1 MECVIYNII
10 TKDGLY
16 IGSTTNFKNRCYRH
30 KSNLKSGE
38 IYYPVYENIRAN
50 NGHYKIEII
59 MELVCED
66 KTELRKIEEE
76 YRILCGANLN
86 GQSAFTST
94 EDRYI
99 SQKSSA
105 LKSYYK
111 NRESSL
117 KKKAEKIDCVCGGNH
132 TLGHKSTH
140 YKTKKHQAYL
150 ASL

>member
-16 IGSTTNFKNRCYRH
+16 IGSTTNFKNRCWEH
-30 KSNLKSGE
+30 KSNLKRNIS
-38 IYYPVYENIRAN
+38 YPVYKNIRAN
-50 NGHYKIEII
+50 NGQYKIEII
-59 MELVCED
+59 LELVCED

-86 GQSAFTST
+86 GQSAFNT
-94 EDRYI
+94 EDEKLEYFI
-99 SQKSSA
+99 N
-105 LKSYYK
+105 YK
-111 NRESSL
+111 QINKELRI
-117 KKKAEKIDCVCGGNH
+117 KNNTEKVKCLCGGKYTYSN
-132 TLGHKSTH
+132 KIQH

>member
-1 MECVIYNII
+1 MECVIYSIT

-16 IGSTTNFKNRCYRH
+16 IGSTTNFKMRCYRH
-30 KSNLKSGE
+30 KSNLKRGE
-38 IYYPVYENIRAN
+38 PYPLYENIRDN

-59 MELVCED
+59 LELVCED

-94 EDRYI
+94 EDRNI
-99 SQKSSA
+99 PKRSGA

-111 NRESSL
+111 NKESSL
-117 KKKAEKIDCVCGGNH
+117 KKKAEKIDCVCGGKH
-132 TLGHKSTH
+132 TFGHKSTH
-140 YKTKKHQAYL
+140 YKSKKHQAYL

>member
-16 IGSTTNFKNRCYRH
+16 IGSTTDFKMRCYRH
-30 KSNLKSGE
+30 KSNLKRDE
-38 IYYPVYENIRAN
+38 PQLVYENIRAN

-59 MELVCED
+59 LELVCED